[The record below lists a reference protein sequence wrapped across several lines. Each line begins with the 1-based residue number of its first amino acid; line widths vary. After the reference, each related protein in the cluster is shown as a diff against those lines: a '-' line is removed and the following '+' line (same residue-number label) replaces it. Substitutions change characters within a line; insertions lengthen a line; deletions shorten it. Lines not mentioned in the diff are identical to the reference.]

1 MLKCTHWTDPGI
13 LKQFINL
20 QFVLK
25 FISQTNIQTIQTCL
39 NQVWTPGTGLQDREI
54 LITFSLLY
62 SELFPFHTQLF
73 IDIPSY

>member
-13 LKQFINL
+13 LKQSINL

-39 NQVWTPGTGLQDREI
+39 NQVWTPGMGLQDREI